1 MEPDN
6 ELRNDDLDALF
17 AEYKAAVPDREASRN
32 FMPQLWRKIEA
43 RQNMLFRV
51 KRLTQFFV
59 AAAAAICILF
69 ATMMAVPNRGEV
81 SSSYIDVLAQTYP
94 AENLLSHG
102 ILDEA
107 DTK

>member
-1 MEPDN
+1 MEPNN
-6 ELRNDDLDALF
+6 ELRNDELDALF
-17 AEYKAAVPDREASRN
+17 ADYKAAVPDRDASSG

-51 KRLTQFFV
+51 RRLTQFFV
-59 AAAAAICILF
+59 VAAAAICILF
-69 ATMMAVPNRGEV
+69 ATMLAVPNRGDV

-94 AENLLSHG
+94 AENLVSHG